1 MPRAATYDRDLWG
14 QGCLLEPARRLARTQ
29 WRESPM
35 SKLDELKAAILALS
49 KEDFTKLRRWFDDR
63 DREEI
68 DEALEASLERGRRHA
83 RDRRGR
89 FV

>member
-1 MPRAATYDRDLWG
+1 
-14 QGCLLEPARRLARTQ
+14 
-29 WRESPM
+29 M

-49 KEDFTKLRRWFDDR
+49 KQGFTKLRRWFDDR
-63 DREEI
+63 DREEL
-68 DEALEASLERGRRHA
+68 DEALEASLERGRRDA